1 MADNRVA
8 LVTGAGTGIGRATA
22 QRLAAD
28 GATVVVSDVD
38 VAGAEQTAASI
49 GGAATVLRADLADPA
64 QSDALVPDVLAAH
77 GRLDVLVNNAAWIGT
92 RVGFLDLGRAEW
104 DRIMSVNLAAT
115 AFLSQ
120 AAARHMVARGSGAI
134 VNICAIQRLMPV
146 PSYAAYVA
154 SKGGIAALTRALA
167 VELSPRGV
175 RVNGIDAG
183 VVSTDTFASEL
194 TAAGQ
199 TQTDGGP
206 VPTLLGRRGRPDE
219 IAALVAFLAGDGASF
234 LTGALVTA
242 DGGRTLSR
250 LPDAYGEGFAGYTL
264 PERT

>member
-1 MADNRVA
+1 
-8 LVTGAGTGIGRATA
+8 
-22 QRLAAD
+22 
-28 GATVVVSDVD
+28 VSDVD
-38 VAGAEQTAASI
+38 VAGAEETAAAI
-49 GGAATVLRADLADPA
+49 GSAATVLGADLAEPA
-64 QSDALVPDVLAAH
+64 QADALVPAVLAAH

-92 RVGFLDLGRAEW
+92 RVGFLDLDRTEW
-104 DRIMSVNLAAT
+104 DRIMAVNLAAT

-120 AAARHMVARGSGAI
+120 AAARDMVARGSGAI

-146 PSYAAYVA
+146 PTYAAYAA

-183 VVSTDTFASEL
+183 VVSTETFTGEL
-194 TAAGQ
+194 AAAGAP
-199 TQTDGGP
+199 TEGL

-219 IAALVAFLAGDGASF
+219 IAALVAYLAGDGSSF
-234 LTGALVTA
+234 LTGTVVTA

-250 LPDAYGEGFAGYTL
+250 LPDAYGESFTGYT
-264 PERT
+264 EGT

>member
-1 MADNRVA
+1 MAENRVA

-22 QRLAAD
+22 RRLAAD

-38 VAGAEQTAASI
+38 IPGAEETAAAI
-49 GGAATVLRADLADPA
+49 GGAASVLGADLADPA
-64 QSDALVPDVLAAH
+64 QADALVPEVLAAH

-92 RVGFLDLGRAEW
+92 RVAFLDLDRAEW
-104 DRIMSVNLAAT
+104 DRIMAVNLAAT

-146 PSYAAYVA
+146 PTYAAYAA

-183 VVSTDTFASEL
+183 VVGTETFTGEL
-194 TAAGQ
+194 AAAGQ
-199 TQTDGGP
+199 PGGGDGGP

-219 IAALVAFLAGDGASF
+219 IAALVAYLAGAESSF
-234 LTGALVTA
+234 LTGTMVTA

-250 LPDAYGEGFAGYTL
+250 LPDAYGERFTGYT
-264 PERT
+264 EGT

>member
-1 MADNRVA
+1 MAENRVA

-22 QRLAAD
+22 RRLAAD
-28 GATVVVSDVD
+28 GATVVASDVD
-38 VAGAEQTAASI
+38 VAGAEETAAAI
-49 GGAATVLRADLADPA
+49 GGAATVLGADLADPA
-64 QSDALVPDVLAAH
+64 QADALVPEVLARH

-92 RVGFLDLGRAEW
+92 RVGFLDLDRTEW
-104 DRIMSVNLAAT
+104 DRIMAVNLAAT

-120 AAARHMVARGSGAI
+120 AAARDMAARGSGAI

-146 PSYAAYVA
+146 PTYAAYAA

-183 VVSTDTFASEL
+183 VVGTETFTGEL
-194 TAAGQ
+194 AAAGAS
-199 TQTDGGP
+199 TGGL

-219 IAALVAFLAGDGASF
+219 IAALVAYLAGDESSF
-234 LTGALVTA
+234 LTGAVVTA

-250 LPDAYGEGFAGYTL
+250 LPDAYGESFTGYT
-264 PERT
+264 EGT